1 MNGTPGEQ
9 GSQVSE
15 EKRRRRGS
23 KGSATTAASTSPMP
37 PPILP
42 STPADIPVDPHGLPD
57 FDLEGNEGNME
68 FDPEL
73 HDYHQAIPAPT
84 LSPIIEDADGEARE
98 REAKRQRVREE
109 GHHANFAKE
118 ESCEAYLAAEGGR
131 YLDEKVVKHYAQHE
145 HAYQTL
151 GVSEG
156 DLLFGVHRNDFQ
168 KQYEALA
175 VTNPNDSGAKKKG
188 RKEILLKDL
197 DAEQRELFCG
207 KGGSDEK
214 EWSAW
219 KTKDACDIVS
229 PELSEKV
236 RREKPDLIIPTR
248 WFLAKSRLV
257 VQGFKDKSLGR
268 FRRDA
273 PTASAVAESI
283 CLAVCAFFK
292 FTLFA
297 KDIKNAYF
305 SGKSVDREIYLE
317 QPRGGLPGLLP
328 GQLLQAK
335 KAIYGFAEAARLFW
349 LALREHLLSDGWVE
363 SKLEPALFYLRQQ
376 GRLVGILVTHVDDL
390 EGGVNEKVINSAFER
405 SARALEFATNH
416 YKDFIFR
423 GREVRQNEHNHIDVS
438 MKNYAL
444 SMKTVKVD
452 SGRRKEL
459 RSELTPEELSV
470 FQSSAG
476 ELGWT
481 TRQLRCDL
489 AYENGVVQRS
499 KTDTCVAD
507 LLLLKQYIGL
517 ARRGANFR
525 QRYWSDVDLESGVI
539 LHLADSGHANGTPD
553 HNEELKYRSVGG
565 YFIMIANP
573 EILKGEEARANIL
586 AYHSTL
592 TKRVC
597 RSTLAA
603 EASHLAE
610 AVEAGDWIIVLMEEA
625 LTGYVDLK
633 NWDKIIE
640 QRKRAYVTDARSVYD
655 YLQRDATSTSSDKR
669 MAIEGAL
676 LRETVRRDR
685 AYVKWID
692 GQQNIANVL
701 TKANAEKD
709 ILRDFL
715 RTGLLC
721 LTQTE
726 ANRAL
731 KERKQQ
737 QRQQRKKVKDEHQ
750 YRKAHLRAL
759 RREDVA
765 KQVEGM
771 ELMDDNL
778 TDNEKKIEECENSP

>member
-1 MNGTPGEQ
+1 M
-9 GSQVSE
+9 
-15 EKRRRRGS
+15 
-23 KGSATTAASTSPMP
+23 
-37 PPILP
+37 
-42 STPADIPVDPHGLPD
+42 
-57 FDLEGNEGNME
+57 
-68 FDPEL
+68 
-73 HDYHQAIPAPT
+73 
-84 LSPIIEDADGEARE
+84 
-98 REAKRQRVREE
+98 
-109 GHHANFAKE
+109 
-118 ESCEAYLAAEGGR
+118 
-131 YLDEKVVKHYAQHE
+131 KHYAQHE

-175 VTNPNDSGAKKKG
+175 ATAPNDSGAKKKG

-197 DAEQRELFCG
+197 DAKQRELFCG

-214 EWSAW
+214 EWNAW

-248 WFLAKSRLV
+248 WVRTNKHDGLVGKEFLAKSRLV

-328 GQLLQAK
+328 GQLLRAK

-405 SARALEFATNH
+405 SARALELATNH

-423 GREVRQNEHNHIDVS
+423 GREVRQTENNHIDVS

-459 RSELTPEELSV
+459 RSELTPEELIV

-476 ELGWT
+476 ELGWI

-507 LLLLKQYIGL
+507 LLLLKQYVGL
-517 ARRGANFR
+517 ARRGADFR
-525 QRYWSDVDLESGVI
+525 QRYWSDVDLKSGVI

-553 HNEELKYRSVGG
+553 HNDELKYRSVGG

-573 EILKGEEARANIL
+573 GILKGEEARANVL

-640 QRKRAYVTDARSVYD
+640 QRERAYATDARSVYD
-655 YLQRDATSTSSDKR
+655 YLQRDAMSTSSDKR
-669 MAIEGAL
+669 MVIEGAL
-676 LRETVRRDR
+676 LRETVRRDG

-709 ILRDFL
+709 IV
-715 RTGLLC
+715 T
-721 LTQTE
+721 
-726 ANRAL
+726 
-731 KERKQQ
+731 
-737 QRQQRKKVKDEHQ
+737 
-750 YRKAHLRAL
+750 
-759 RREDVA
+759 
-765 KQVEGM
+765 
-771 ELMDDNL
+771 
-778 TDNEKKIEECENSP
+778 S